1 MRSWKV
7 LLLRENKPVRCLEKG
22 DREYL
27 PFSFFLSHYVAL
39 AGLELYRWP
48 QKHGDPCAFASQA
61 LDQRRGSPHLA
72 VHLSLLHYADRALL
86 YYFVVN
92 LLSLNPTSLEMC
104 VQDSVPSVVS
114 PALH

>member
-7 LLLRENKPVRCLEKG
+7 LLLREKKTSKMPGEGGQRVLT
-22 DREYL
+22 
-27 PFSFFLSHYVAL
+27 FFFLSHYVAL